1 MNSNKSPKLPNFF
14 QKLLLF
20 SLAFALA
27 PSALAL
33 DTSSKKDPDKLNP
46 NGPLMYTGDSK
57 PDALAKLNMSA
68 LKRLDFRVEGASC
81 AICLGRIRKRIEA
94 SKGIAKVAVAI
105 QKPYGVAVI
114 YDSSK
119 TEKEKIFQAG
129 LKGEK
134 EKVQFLEDQEEKVD
148 KMPFI
153 LIPKFNSLVKS

>member
-1 MNSNKSPKLPNFF
+1 MNSNKSPKLPHIF
-14 QKLLLF
+14 QKLLLL
-20 SLAFALA
+20 SLAFTLA
-27 PSALAL
+27 PSVSAL
-33 DTSSKKDPDKLNP
+33 DSAKNDPDKLNP
-46 NGPLMYTGDSK
+46 NGPLMYTGDGK

-114 YDSSK
+114 YDSTK
-119 TEKEKIFQAG
+119 TEKQKIFQAG

>member
-1 MNSNKSPKLPNFF
+1 MNSKI
-14 QKLLLF
+14 LLI
-20 SLAFALA
+20 SLAFTLV
-27 PSALAL
+27 PSAFAL
-33 DTSSKKDPDKLNP
+33 DSPSKKDPDKLDP
-46 NGPLMYTGDSK
+46 NGSLVFTCEGK

-114 YDSSK
+114 YDSTK
-119 TEKEKIFQAG
+119 TEKQKIFQAG

-134 EKVQFLEDQEEKVD
+134 EKVLFLDEQEEKLD

>member
-1 MNSNKSPKLPNFF
+1 M
-14 QKLLLF
+14 LLLASLLNSMS
-20 SLAFALA
+20 SLA
-27 PSALAL
+27 PVSALE
-33 DTSSKKDPDKLNP
+33 DSKHSEKLNP
-46 NGPLMYTGDSK
+46 NGPLMYTGESK
-57 PDALAKLNMSA
+57 PEALAKLNLSA

-81 AICLGRIRKRIEA
+81 AICLGRIRKRLET

-114 YDSSK
+114 FDSTK

-134 EKVQFLEDQEEKVD
+134 EKVLFLDEQEEKLD

-153 LIPKFNSLVKS
+153 LIPKFNSLVKSN

>member
-1 MNSNKSPKLPNFF
+1 MNSKI
-14 QKLLLF
+14 LLI
-20 SLAFALA
+20 SLAFTLV
-27 PSALAL
+27 PSAFAL
-33 DTSSKKDPDKLNP
+33 DSPSKKDPDKLDP
-46 NGPLMYTGDSK
+46 NGSLVFTGEGK
-57 PDALAKLNMSA
+57 QEALAKLNMSA

-114 YDSSK
+114 FDSTK
-119 TEKEKIFQAG
+119 TEKQKIFQAG

-134 EKVQFLEDQEEKVD
+134 EKVLFLDEQEEKLD

>member
-1 MNSNKSPKLPNFF
+1 MNSKI
-14 QKLLLF
+14 LLI
-20 SLAFALA
+20 SLAFTLV
-27 PSALAL
+27 PSAFAL
-33 DTSSKKDPDKLNP
+33 DSPSKKDPDKLDP
-46 NGPLMYTGDSK
+46 NGSLVFTGEGK

-114 YDSSK
+114 YDSTK
-119 TEKEKIFQAG
+119 TEKQKIFQAG

-134 EKVQFLEDQEEKVD
+134 EKVLFLDEQEEKLD